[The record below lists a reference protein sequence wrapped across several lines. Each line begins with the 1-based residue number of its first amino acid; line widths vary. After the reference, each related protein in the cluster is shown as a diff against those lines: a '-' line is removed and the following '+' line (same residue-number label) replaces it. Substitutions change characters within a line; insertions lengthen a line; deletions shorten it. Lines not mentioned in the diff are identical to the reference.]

1 MIARLFL
8 RLAILLAASCAVAG
22 CAQES
27 ARDWPEP
34 APALW
39 QVTSP
44 AGQDAWLFGTV
55 HALPADLD
63 WGTPLLDDTFENAGV
78 LVVEI
83 ANLDAAYGSSLIS
96 QLATTPG
103 QPPLPT
109 RVDPDERPAL
119 RALMDD
125 AGMDS
130 EDFDDVETWA
140 AALMLSGAVRIG
152 DPGRGV
158 DRTLIAHADNIV
170 GLETYGQQLALFD
183 HLSEE
188 AQSDLLHGVAEAHA
202 IQSEETMLTSWVTGD
217 AEAMGEQVNLSLQD
231 SPELRRVLL
240 VDRNR
245 NWTGQI
251 TRMIDAGQRPFV
263 AVGAGHLSG
272 ADSVVEMLEAAGYGT
287 RRIQ

>member
-1 MIARLFL
+1 MISRLI
-8 RLAILLAASCAVAG
+8 RTVTLAGALWLASCAPY
-22 CAQES
+22 EPEEE
-27 ARDWPEP
+27 WPDPTP
-34 APALW
+34 AIW
-39 QVTSP
+39 EVTSP
-44 AGQDAWLFGTV
+44 TGEQGWLFGTV

-130 EDFDDVETWA
+130 EDFDNVETWA

-272 ADSVVEMLEAAGYGT
+272 SDSVVEMLEAAGYGT